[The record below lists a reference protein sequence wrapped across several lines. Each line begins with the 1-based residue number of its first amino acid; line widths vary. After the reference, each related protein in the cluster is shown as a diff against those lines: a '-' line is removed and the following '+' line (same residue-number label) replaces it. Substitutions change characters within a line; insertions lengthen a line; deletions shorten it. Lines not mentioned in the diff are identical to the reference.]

1 MMQINKTGAC
11 KQISGGTMN
20 RRDFGIALGALP
32 LLSSIVGAVS
42 RAEAAEVAKPKIGM
56 LIYPGMIL
64 QDLVGPQTVFSIL
77 QADVRL
83 VWKDKN
89 PVATDVGIAVSASD
103 TFDTCP
109 ANLDVLFVPGGLGG
123 SIACMKDADVIGFLA
138 SRGPRAR
145 YVTSVCTGSLVLAA
159 AGLLRGY
166 QATSHWYVRDLLP
179 LMGAILKVERV
190 VEDRNRLTAG
200 GVTSGIDFGL
210 TLAARLADE
219 DTARRIQL
227 LIEYDPKP
235 PFAAGSPESAGQ
247 ALAGEI
253 LQRRAPLIASARKEA
268 EMAKE
273 RLGI

>member
-1 MMQINKTGAC
+1 
-11 KQISGGTMN
+11 MN

-32 LLSSIVGAVS
+32 LLPSLIPTAF
-42 RAEAAEVAKPKIGM
+42 AAEPAGVSKPKIGM

-77 QADVRL
+77 QADIRL

-89 PVATDVGIAVSASD
+89 PVATDVGIALAAND
-103 TFDTCP
+103 TFETCP
-109 ANLDVLFVPGGLGG
+109 ADLDVLFVPGGLGG
-123 SIACMKDADVIGFLA
+123 SVACMQDAEVIGFLA
-138 SRGPRAR
+138 SRGARAR

-179 LMGAILKVERV
+179 LMGATLKAERV
-190 VEDRNRLTAG
+190 VEDRNRFTAG

-210 TLAARLADE
+210 ALAARLSNE

-235 PFAAGSPESAGQ
+235 PFSSGSPEAAGPAQ
-247 ALAGEI
+247 TQDI
-253 LQRRAPLIASARKEA
+253 LQRRAPLIASARKVA
-268 EMAKE
+268 ESAGK

>member
-1 MMQINKTGAC
+1 
-11 KQISGGTMN
+11 MN
-20 RRDFGIALGALP
+20 RRDFNIALGALP
-32 LLSSIVGAVS
+32 LLSWVIPAASAAGP
-42 RAEAAEVAKPKIGM
+42 AEAPKPKIGM

-77 QADVRL
+77 QADIRL
-83 VWKDKN
+83 VWKDRK
-89 PVATDVGIAVSASD
+89 PVMTDVGIALTAND

-109 ANLDVLFVPGGLGG
+109 PELDVLFVPGGLGG
-123 SIACMKDADVIGFLA
+123 SIACMKDAEVTGFLA
-138 SRGPRAR
+138 SRGARAR

-179 LMGAILKVERV
+179 LMGATLRAERV
-190 VEDRNRLTAG
+190 VEDRNRFTAG

-210 TLAARLADE
+210 TLAARLSND

-235 PFAAGSPESAGQ
+235 PFAAGSPEGAGP
-247 ALAGEI
+247 ALTQEI
-253 LQRRAPLIASARKEA
+253 LQRRAPLIALARKEA
-268 EMAKE
+268 EIAKE

>member
-1 MMQINKTGAC
+1 
-11 KQISGGTMN
+11 MN

-42 RAEAAEVAKPKIGM
+42 PAEAAEVAKPKIGM

-83 VWKDKN
+83 VWKDKS
-89 PVATDVGIAVSASD
+89 PVATDVGIAVSAND

-109 ANLDVLFVPGGLGG
+109 AELDVLFVPGGLGG

-138 SRGPRAR
+138 SRGSRAR
-145 YVTSVCTGSLVLAA
+145 YVTSVCTGSLVLARRA
-159 AGLLRGY
+159 CSEGIRQHHIGMF
-166 QATSHWYVRDLLP
+166 ATCCR
-179 LMGAILKVERV
+179 LMGATLRAERV

-210 TLAARLADE
+210 TLAARLSNE
-219 DTARRIQL
+219 DTAKRIQL

-235 PFAAGSPESAGQ
+235 PFAAGSPEGAGP
-247 ALAGEI
+247 ALTRDI

>member
-1 MMQINKTGAC
+1 
-11 KQISGGTMN
+11 MN

-42 RAEAAEVAKPKIGM
+42 PAEAAEVAKPKIGM

-83 VWKDKN
+83 VWKDKS
-89 PVATDVGIAVSASD
+89 PVATDVGIALPATD

-109 ANLDVLFVPGGLGG
+109 AELDVLFVPGGLGG
-123 SIACMKDADVIGFLA
+123 SIACMKDEDVIGFLA

-179 LMGAILKVERV
+179 LMGATLRAERV

-210 TLAARLADE
+210 TLAARLSNE
-219 DTARRIQL
+219 DTAKRIQL

-235 PFAAGSPESAGQ
+235 PFDAGSPESAGP
-247 ALAGEI
+247 ALTREI
-253 LQRRAPLIASARKEA
+253 LQRRAPLIEAARKEA

>member
-1 MMQINKTGAC
+1 
-11 KQISGGTMN
+11 
-20 RRDFGIALGALP
+20 
-32 LLSSIVGAVS
+32 
-42 RAEAAEVAKPKIGM
+42 M

-89 PVATDVGIAVSASD
+89 PVMTDIGIALSAHD

-109 ANLDVLFVPGGLGG
+109 TELDVLFVPGGLGG
-123 SIACMKDADVIGFLA
+123 SIACMKDAEITGFLA
-138 SRGPRAR
+138 SSGSRAR
-145 YVTSVCTGSLVLAA
+145 YVKSVCTGSLVLAA

-179 LMGAILKVERV
+179 LMGATLRAERV
-190 VEDRNRLTAG
+190 VEDRNRFTAG

-210 TLAARLADE
+210 TLAARLSNE
-219 DTARRIQL
+219 DTAKRIQL

-235 PFAAGSPESAGQ
+235 PFAAGSPDSAGSVLTGQ
-247 ALAGEI
+247 I
-253 LQRRAPLIASARKEA
+253 MQRRAPLIASARKEA
-268 EMAKE
+268 ELARE

>member
-1 MMQINKTGAC
+1 
-11 KQISGGTMN
+11 MN
-20 RRDFGIALGALP
+20 RREFGVALGALP
-32 LLSSIVGAVS
+32 LLSSVVQAVS
-42 RAEAAEVAKPKIGM
+42 AAEPSQPPKPKIGM

-77 QADVRL
+77 QADTRL

-89 PVATDVGIAVSASD
+89 PVATDVGIALSAND

-109 ANLDVLFVPGGLGG
+109 AELDVLFVPGGLGG
-123 SIACMKDADVIGFLA
+123 SIACMKDADVIGFVE
-138 SRGPRAR
+138 SRGARAR

-179 LMGAILKVERV
+179 LMGATLKAERV

-235 PFAAGSPESAGQ
+235 PFAAGSPEDAGP
-247 ALAGEI
+247 ALTRDI

>member
-1 MMQINKTGAC
+1 
-11 KQISGGTMN
+11 MN

-32 LLSSIVGAVS
+32 LLSQVLRTASAAEP
-42 RAEAAEVAKPKIGM
+42 AEAPKPTIAM

-77 QADVRL
+77 QANVKL

-89 PVATDVGIAVSASD
+89 PVMTDVGIALLANE

-109 ANLDVLFVPGGLGG
+109 ADLDVLFVPGGLGG
-123 SIACMKDADVIGFLA
+123 SVACMKDADVIAFLA
-138 SRGPRAR
+138 SRGARAR

-159 AGLLRGY
+159 AGLLKGY

-179 LMGAILKVERV
+179 LMGANLRAERV
-190 VEDRNRLTAG
+190 VEDRNRFTAG

-210 TLAARLADE
+210 TLAARLSDD

-235 PFAAGSPESAGQ
+235 PFTAGSPEGAGPTLTQ
-247 ALAGEI
+247 EI
-253 LQRRAPLIASARKEA
+253 LQRRSPLIAQARKEA
-268 EMAKE
+268 DAARQ

>member
-1 MMQINKTGAC
+1 
-11 KQISGGTMN
+11 MN

-32 LLSSIVGAVS
+32 LLLPMAGTAFAAEP
-42 RAEAAEVAKPKIGM
+42 AEAPKPKIGM

-89 PVATDVGIAVSASD
+89 PVVTDVGIALSANDS
-103 TFDTCP
+103 FGSCP
-109 ANLDVLFVPGGLGG
+109 EELDVLFVPGGLGG
-123 SIACMKDADVIGFLA
+123 SIACMKDAEVIGFLT
-138 SRGPRAR
+138 SRGARAR

-179 LMGAILKVERV
+179 LMGATLKTERV

-210 TLAARLADE
+210 TLAARLSND
-219 DTARRIQL
+219 DTAKRIQL

-235 PFAAGSPESAGQ
+235 PFAAGSPESAGP
-247 ALAGEI
+247 ALTQQI
-253 LQRRAPLIASARKEA
+253 LQRRSPLIASARKEA
-268 EMAKE
+268 EMARE

>member
-1 MMQINKTGAC
+1 
-11 KQISGGTMN
+11 MN

-32 LLSSIVGAVS
+32 LLSSVVRAGS
-42 RAEAAEVAKPKIGM
+42 PTELAEAPKPKIGM

-83 VWKDKN
+83 VWKDRN
-89 PVATDVGIAVSASD
+89 PVMTDVGIALSAND

-109 ANLDVLFVPGGLGG
+109 TELDVLFVPGGLGG
-123 SIACMKDADVIGFLA
+123 SIACMKDAEVIGFLSA
-138 SRGPRAR
+138 SGGRAR

-179 LMGAILKVERV
+179 LMGATLRTERV

-210 TLAARLADE
+210 MLAARLSND
-219 DTARRIQL
+219 DTAKRIQL

-235 PFAAGSPESAGQ
+235 PFATGSPEGAGP
-247 ALAGEI
+247 ALTREI
-253 LQRRAPLIASARKEA
+253 IQRRAPLIASARKEA
-268 EMAKE
+268 GMAGE